1 MSIFLPFEKLTYSTK
16 LSREE
21 ALAKLAE
28 NIAPEKPFGFGS
40 SKTVSS
46 KPYVGQCHGNAFN
59 VKRAIGYRNSF
70 LPMIK
75 GEVISDTGGT
85 KVHVTMRPS
94 VFVLAFMAFWMTGVG
109 VACVVT
115 IFSADQQDVSFF
127 SYIPFIMLLFGLGML
142 YGGFKI
148 EANIAKKDLARIFE
162 AR

>member
-28 NIAPEKPFGFGS
+28 NIAPEKPFGFGTP
-40 SKTVSS
+40 KTAYD
-46 KPYVGQCHGNAFN
+46 KPYVGQCNGNAFN

-75 GEVISDTGGT
+75 GEVVSDISGT
-85 KVHVTMRPS
+85 KVQVTMRPN
-94 VFVLAFMAFWMTGVG
+94 VLVLVFMAFWMTGVG
-109 VACVVT
+109 AACVFTV
-115 IFSADQQDVSFF
+115 FSANKQDLSVFSF
-127 SYIPFIMLLFGLGML
+127 IPFVMLFFGIGML

-148 EANIAKKDLARIFE
+148 EANIAKKDLARILE